1 MVLPN
6 LWRSVMS
13 ELRFSLGQIEA
24 LAEKLALPQ
33 AQLSEDE
40 KKLLLVI
47 FAAARNQVWSS
58 EDSGRADIRITDLR
72 DQLLKAFIPDGGGSE
87 FVIHADHIG
96 PI

>member
-1 MVLPN
+1 
-6 LWRSVMS
+6 MS
-13 ELRFSLGQIEA
+13 ELRFSIGEIQG
-24 LAEKLALPQ
+24 LAEKLASPQ

-47 FAAARNQVWSS
+47 FAAARNQVWNS

-72 DQLLKAFIPDGGGSE
+72 DQLLKAFVPDNGSE